1 MGTDREAKGRE
12 RERETLALHKHSM
25 QNEAGKKVDLYIPRK
40 CSATSRLIGAK
51 DHASVQFNIGQVN
64 EDGVFTGA
72 VDTVALCGF
81 IRSRGEADDA
91 VNRLAIDK
99 GIMHDL

>member
-1 MGTDREAKGRE
+1 
-12 RERETLALHKHSM
+12 M

-64 EDGVFTGA
+64 EDGVYTGSF
-72 VDTVALCGF
+72 DTIALCGF
-81 IRSRGEADDA
+81 VRSRGEADDA
-91 VNRLAIDK
+91 VNRFAIEK
-99 GIMHDL
+99 NIVHDL